1 MNHKKS
7 QNGRQKPLPESPIA
21 LHFRSLILFC
31 VHLSLSD
38 VLSRQRASQIPEPSN
53 TAQKETWRSAMHH
66 AMFPYFILD
75 MLCSAMIPVPFFLP
89 RRFFFHDGMEAWG
102 RFTFLLS
109 QLHEGFSEGMPS
121 FVPGFSILFMPSSSF
136 KTSFG
141 A

>member
-38 VLSRQRASQIPEPSN
+38 VLSRQRASQIPVPSN
-53 TAQKETWRSAMHH
+53 TAQKETWRSTMHR

-89 RRFFFHDGMEAWG
+89 RRFFFHDGMEAWD
-102 RFTFLLS
+102 RFYLSSFAAPCRLFRRNAKFCPRFL
-109 QLHEGFSEGMPS
+109 
-121 FVPGFSILFMPSSSF
+121 ILFMPSSSF
-136 KTSFG
+136 KTSFV